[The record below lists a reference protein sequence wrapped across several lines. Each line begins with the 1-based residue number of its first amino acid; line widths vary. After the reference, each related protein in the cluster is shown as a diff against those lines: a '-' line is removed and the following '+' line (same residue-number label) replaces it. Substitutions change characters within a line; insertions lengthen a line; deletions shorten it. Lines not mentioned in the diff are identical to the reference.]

1 MSENY
6 FQKFKTAD
14 PTFRVTNEEFN
25 HSFLSI
31 CTLICQINDK
41 KLNLAKIFITL
52 LKDKNL
58 REIFK
63 KMTSIETEF
72 DLLKKFLEYDPTLHK
87 SKYIKNYITSCRKP
101 LK

>member
-6 FQKFKTAD
+6 FQKFKASD

-25 HSFLSI
+25 HSFFSI
-31 CTLICQINDK
+31 CTLICQINNK

-52 LKDKNL
+52 LQDKNL
-58 REIFK
+58 REVFK
-63 KMTSIETEF
+63 SMTSIDTEF